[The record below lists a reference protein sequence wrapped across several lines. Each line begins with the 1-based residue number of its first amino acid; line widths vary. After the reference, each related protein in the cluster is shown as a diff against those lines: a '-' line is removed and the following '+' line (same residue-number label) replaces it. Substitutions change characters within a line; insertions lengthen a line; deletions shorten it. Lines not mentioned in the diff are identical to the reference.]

1 MDEES
6 YEKSLIMYVVIGE
19 PRQIAGKL
27 KQENSSEL
35 IPPTGLDSFIFIYFY
50 YLQREKKEV
59 KHREYILVALYN
71 QLINYGHLYNDRPSF
86 LVFPVQEEI
95 ITVLNTSQI

>member
-27 KQENSSEL
+27 KRQSNNLKLTPSN
-35 IPPTGLDSFIFIYFY
+35 GLDNSIIKYFY

-59 KHREYILVALYN
+59 KHREYIFSCPLQSTN
-71 QLINYGHLYNDRPSF
+71 Q
-86 LVFPVQEEI
+86 
-95 ITVLNTSQI
+95 

>member
-27 KQENSSEL
+27 
-35 IPPTGLDSFIFIYFY
+35 
-50 YLQREKKEV
+50 
-59 KHREYILVALYN
+59 N
-71 QLINYGHLYNDRPSF
+71 Q
-86 LVFPVQEEI
+86 
-95 ITVLNTSQI
+95 T

>member
-27 KQENSSEL
+27 KPENSITL
-35 IPPTGLDSFIFIYFY
+35 NIDNTGLDS
-50 YLQREKKEV
+50 
-59 KHREYILVALYN
+59 
-71 QLINYGHLYNDRPSF
+71 
-86 LVFPVQEEI
+86 
-95 ITVLNTSQI
+95 

>member
-27 KQENSSEL
+27 KPENSITLTSTTL
-35 IPPTGLDSFIFIYFY
+35 VWIVKYLHIFIIC
-50 YLQREKKEV
+50 RGK
-59 KHREYILVALYN
+59 R
-71 QLINYGHLYNDRPSF
+71 RR
-86 LVFPVQEEI
+86 
-95 ITVLNTSQI
+95 

>member
-27 KQENSSEL
+27 KLASTDIANM
-35 IPPTGLDSFIFIYFY
+35 IWI
-50 YLQREKKEV
+50 V
-59 KHREYILVALYN
+59 LY
-71 QLINYGHLYNDRPSF
+71 
-86 LVFPVQEEI
+86 
-95 ITVLNTSQI
+95 

>member
-27 KQENSSEL
+27 KLENTIAL
-35 IPPTGLDSFIFIYFY
+35 IPSRGLESFIFKYFY

-59 KHREYILVALYN
+59 K
-71 QLINYGHLYNDRPSF
+71 QK
-86 LVFPVQEEI
+86 
-95 ITVLNTSQI
+95 T

>member
-27 KQENSSEL
+27 KIGKLSTL
-35 IPPTGLDSFIFIYFY
+35 IPSTALYSFIFKYFS

-59 KHREYILVALYN
+59 KSKSVILFF
-71 QLINYGHLYNDRPSF
+71 S
-86 LVFPVQEEI
+86 
-95 ITVLNTSQI
+95 

>member
-27 KQENSSEL
+27 KQAKTLALTS
-35 IPPTGLDSFIFIYFY
+35 PTGLDSFILKYFY

-59 KHREYILVALYN
+59 KLREYIFSSPLQSTN
-71 QLINYGHLYNDRPSF
+71 QLWPTFFITNGL
-86 LVFPVQEEI
+86 PVHEEM

>member
-35 IPPTGLDSFIFIYFY
+35 IPPTGLDSFIFKYFY

-59 KHREYILVALYN
+59 K
-71 QLINYGHLYNDRPSF
+71 QKS
-86 LVFPVQEEI
+86 
-95 ITVLNTSQI
+95 

>member
-27 KQENSSEL
+27 KETNLKLESEQT
-35 IPPTGLDSFIFIYFY
+35 I
-50 YLQREKKEV
+50 
-59 KHREYILVALYN
+59 HN
-71 QLINYGHLYNDRPSF
+71 
-86 LVFPVQEEI
+86 
-95 ITVLNTSQI
+95 

>member
-27 KQENSSEL
+27 KQAKTLALKS
-35 IPPTGLDSFIFIYFY
+35 PTGLDSFILKYFY

-59 KHREYILVALYN
+59 NIFFTLYIAVFKLIMVGPSYN
-71 QLINYGHLYNDRPSF
+71 KDSDN
-86 LVFPVQEEI
+86 
-95 ITVLNTSQI
+95 